1 MLDGS
6 DVSRLLDILGNRN
19 RRRIIELLR
28 QKPCFVTEIS
38 ERLVLSP
45 KAVIEHLQMMEREQL
60 LVSYQDE
67 RRRKYY
73 YLSHDIN
80 VIVNLQKQDGVT
92 LPSVEENQRTRFARN
107 LGTFKRMVRARD
119 ELLDNLEQLEREIE
133 SRFAEVMRMRGNF
146 VADDGDLE
154 IILAL
159 SHADLRLAELEE
171 VSSLSTDEL
180 KQRLGNLTHTG
191 VVERINDRYRIRGT
205 HGE

>member
-1 MLDGS
+1 MLEGGE
-6 DVSRLLDILGNRN
+6 VSRLLDILGNRN

-45 KAVIEHLQMMEREQL
+45 KAVIEHLQLMEREEL
-60 LVSYQDE
+60 LISCQDE

-92 LPSVEENQRTRFARN
+92 PPSVEEDQKARFTRN
-107 LGTFKRMVRARD
+107 LAALKRMIRARD

-133 SRFAEVMRMRGNF
+133 SRFTAIVRMREGF
-146 VADDGDLE
+146 ITDDGDLE

-159 SHADLRLAELEE
+159 SHVDLTLAELEE

-180 KQRLGNLTHTG
+180 KQRLGNLVYME
-191 VVERINDRYRIRGT
+191 VVEQINDRYQIRGT

>member
-1 MLDGS
+1 MLEGGE
-6 DVSRLLDILGNRN
+6 VSRLLDILGNRN

-45 KAVIEHLQMMEREQL
+45 KAVIEHLQLMERAEL
-60 LVSYQDE
+60 LISCQDD

-92 LPSVEENQRTRFARN
+92 LPSVEENQKTRFTRD
-107 LGTFKRMVRARD
+107 LVGLRRMIRARD
-119 ELLDNLEQLEREIE
+119 ELMDNLEELEREIE
-133 SRFAEVMRMRGNF
+133 SRFAEVTRVGGGSL
-146 VADDGDLE
+146 VDDGDLE
-154 IILAL
+154 VILPL
-159 SHADLRLAELEE
+159 FHVDLTLVELEE

-180 KQRLGNLTHTG
+180 KQRLGNLMYAG
-191 VVERINDRYRIRGT
+191 VVERVNDRYRIRGT

>member
-6 DVSRLLDILGNRN
+6 EVSRLLDILGNRN

-60 LVSYQDE
+60 LISCQDE

-73 YLSHDIN
+73 YLSHNIN
-80 VIVNLQKQDGVT
+80 VIIDLQKQDGVT
-92 LPSVEENQRTRFARN
+92 LSLSDGDKTAKFVRSLLLFRR
-107 LGTFKRMVRARD
+107 LIRARD
-119 ELLDNLEQLEREIE
+119 DLLSSLEDLERDIGAKVNEI
-133 SRFAEVMRMRGNF
+133 MRTGS
-146 VADDGDLE
+146 DILTSEKELD

-159 SHADLRLAELEE
+159 SHYNLTLEDLEE
-171 VSSLSTDEL
+171 LSGLSMDEL
-180 KQRLGNLTHTG
+180 SRILRSLLEKGL
-191 VVERINDRYRIRGT
+191 VERTDTEYMIRGA
-205 HGE
+205 HGK

>member
-6 DVSRLLDILGNRN
+6 EVSRLLDILGNRN

-60 LVSYQDE
+60 LISCQDE

-73 YLSHDIN
+73 YLSHNIN
-80 VIVNLQKQDGVT
+80 VIIDLQKQDGVT
-92 LPSVEENQRTRFARN
+92 LSLSDGDKTAKFVGSLLLFRR
-107 LGTFKRMVRARD
+107 LIRARD
-119 ELLDNLEQLEREIE
+119 DLLSSLEDLERDIGAKVNEI
-133 SRFAEVMRMRGNF
+133 MRTGS
-146 VADDGDLE
+146 DILTSEKELD

-159 SHADLRLAELEE
+159 SHYNLTQEDLEE
-171 VSSLSTDEL
+171 LSGLSMDEL
-180 KQRLGNLTHTG
+180 SRILRSLTEKG
-191 VVERINDRYRIRGT
+191 LVERTDTEYMIRGA
-205 HGE
+205 HGK